1 MKMNKRLC
9 PFYVTL
15 LLLTAACTTATKES
29 SLELVLPDQ
38 PNMLWLVAEDLS
50 PEFLNIYGDSTVAT
64 PHIDRLAREGMRF
77 DQFFSVSGVCA
88 PSRAAIAT
96 GMYPTSVGTHNMR
109 NTSAYSYSIPG
120 IIAYSAVLP
129 PEVRMHS
136 EHLRMAGYFCT
147 NNAKEDFQFE
157 RPLTAWD
164 RQGRN
169 AHWRDREDPGQPF
182 FSIFNFEV
190 CHESGMW
197 RNKDLPLKV
206 DPAKV
211 KIPPYYPDTQVVREE
226 MARMYSNVALM
237 DSLVGIVLQQLEED
251 GLLEKTIVFWYSDNG
266 GPLPRHKRE
275 LYDTGIRIPLVIRF
289 PNQQLAGTV
298 NSDLVSFTDL
308 KPTLISLAG
317 KPVPGYIQGQAF
329 LGQYKAE
336 KPRQYIHAARDRMD
350 TEYDRVRA
358 IRDKRFKYIRNF
370 EPDKPFI
377 QQIIYRKQMRLM
389 QELDSLYLAGALQ
402 GDAALWYRQTK
413 PEEELYD
420 LEKDPFELV
429 NLAGQPDMAPE
440 LERMRK
446 AMDAWIADVG
456 DLGAIPENELLESMW
471 PRQIQPTT
479 EKPLIAVDNGKISL
493 TSITEGALI
502 GYQIGDT
509 LNPQVWHI
517 YQQPLEVPPGKQ
529 LFAAAM
535 RIGYKPSE
543 VVTFPLNEN

>member
-1 MKMNKRLC
+1 
-9 PFYVTL
+9 
-15 LLLTAACTTATKES
+15 
-29 SLELVLPDQ
+29 
-38 PNMLWLVAEDLS
+38 
-50 PEFLNIYGDSTVAT
+50 
-64 PHIDRLAREGMRF
+64 
-77 DQFFSVSGVCA
+77 
-88 PSRAAIAT
+88 
-96 GMYPTSVGTHNMR
+96 
-109 NTSAYSYSIPG
+109 
-120 IIAYSAVLP
+120 
-129 PEVRMHS
+129 
-136 EHLRMAGYFCT
+136 
-147 NNAKEDFQFE
+147 
-157 RPLTAWD
+157 
-164 RQGRN
+164 
-169 AHWRDREDPGQPF
+169 
-182 FSIFNFEV
+182 
-190 CHESGMW
+190 
-197 RNKDLPLKV
+197 
-206 DPAKV
+206 
-211 KIPPYYPDTQVVREE
+211 
-226 MARMYSNVALM
+226 
-237 DSLVGIVLQQLEED
+237 
-251 GLLEKTIVFWYSDNG
+251 
-266 GPLPRHKRE
+266 
-275 LYDTGIRIPLVIRF
+275 VIRF

-377 QQIIYRKQMRLM
+377 QQITYRKQMRLM